1 MFFLLSLSGIVIIS
15 VMKNLI
21 SLAFLLW
28 TIVASA
34 WARQSYTIYPIPQK
48 QTLTAGTAR
57 ITPKVNIVAEAGI
70 DEPTLERARQV
81 LADHGLR
88 PQTSRRV
95 AKGMTNLVLGTNGSQ
110 GVADQLA
117 TRQGLSRE
125 VFGLPKYDRHIVS
138 LTADRRGRG
147 QLLIVGE
154 NTDAVF
160 CGLASVEQM
169 LDCVSEV
176 KAQTS
181 QALPCVVL
189 EDYADTRTRGI
200 IEGYYGVP
208 YNAAVTKDLFR
219 FMARYKMNTYMYG
232 AKSDPYHTR
241 YWSEPYPTTI
251 TAEQEHIGYLTQD
264 MLRGITEAA
273 HAAKVNFIWAIHP
286 GTAFTNRESTDVLER
301 VMQKFESM
309 YSLGVRQF
317 GVFVDDVGVPT
328 DEPTLQ
334 LGAQRLSNLQHSID
348 KRWNQPGT
356 APADTVKPLQ
366 YVPQLYAFSWV
377 KPEVAERFF
386 QSLSPSPHKV
396 DIYITGRN
404 VWSVPNSRDLATANK
419 WLGRKTAWWWN
430 YPCND
435 NDVTKLFPMDT
446 YANFRDEKHIQN
458 DARLEPDLT
467 GTDCIIINPMQQGE
481 ASKFAIFSVADYTW
495 NHRAFDNQ
503 QSWQASLPAVVGRQR
518 AEAMQTVAPLL
529 RYFDQDALGRLVDEY
544 KHSVEAGQPRPEA
557 LLAKL
562 KAAEQACRVL
572 DDTTGADATYLL
584 FHEDIRPWLAKLSV
598 MLQTTIR
605 LLEQPGAESVP
616 DLDGN
621 PAFQFEILTGLGEE
635 IALSVKTAEP
645 AAQVL
650 RPFIDWLCEQNR
662 R

>member
-1 MFFLLSLSGIVIIS
+1 MKNIISLVFFLWMTMVP
-15 VMKNLI
+15 
-21 SLAFLLW
+21 AW
-28 TIVASA
+28 T
-34 WARQSYTIYPIPQK
+34 QQTYTIYPIPQK
-48 QTLTAGTAR
+48 QTPTVGKAR
-57 ITPKVNIVAEAGI
+57 ISPKVNIVAEAGI
-70 DEPTLERARQV
+70 DAPTLERARQV
-81 LADHGLR
+81 LTDHGLT
-88 PQTSRRV
+88 PLTGKRV
-95 AKGMTNLVLGTNGSQ
+95 AKGMTNLVLGINGSQ
-110 GVADQLA
+110 GIADQQVGK
-117 TRQGLSRE
+117 QGLVRE
-125 VFGLPKYDRHIVS
+125 VFGLQKYDRHIVS
-138 LTADRRGRG
+138 LTADKRGCG
-147 QLLIVGE
+147 QVLVVGE

-160 CGLASVEQM
+160 YGLASVEQM
-169 LDCVSEV
+169 LDRGTES
-176 KAQTS
+176 
-181 QALPCVVL
+181 LPCVVV
-189 EDYADTRTRGI
+189 EDYADTRIRGV

-241 YWSEPYPTTI
+241 FWSEPYPTSI

-286 GTAFTNRESTDVLER
+286 GTAFTNKETTDVLER
-301 VMQKFESM
+301 VMRKFESM

-334 LGAQRLSNLQHSID
+334 LGAQRLTDLQRSID
-348 KRWNQPGT
+348 ERWNQSGA

-386 QSLSPSPHKV
+386 QSLSRTPHKV

-404 VWSVPNSRDLATANK
+404 VWSVPNSQDLATANQ

-446 YANFRDEKHIQN
+446 YTNFRDEKHIQN
-458 DARLEPDLT
+458 DARLEPTLT

-481 ASKFAIFSVADYTW
+481 ASKFALFSVADYTW
-495 NHRAFDNQ
+495 NQRAFDNQ
-503 QSWQASLPAVVGRQR
+503 QSWLASLPAVVGRER
-518 AEAMQTVAPLL
+518 AEAMRIVAPLL
-529 RYFDQDALGRLVDEY
+529 RYFDTDALGRLVDDY
-544 KHSVEAGQPRPEA
+544 KQSVETGTPRPEP

-562 KAAEQACRVL
+562 KEAEKACRVL
-572 DDTTGADATYLL
+572 DDKTGADGSYLL
-584 FHEDIRPWLAKLSV
+584 FHEDIRPWLAKLET
-598 MLQTTIR
+598 MLQTAIL
-605 LLEQPGAESVP
+605 LLENPKAEAAL
-616 DLDGN
+616 DLDSN

-635 IALSVKTAEP
+635 IALSVQTAEP
-645 AAQVL
+645 SAQVL
-650 RPFIDWLCEQNR
+650 RPFIDWLREKNKR
-662 R
+662 